1 MRLVTSR
8 KGFSLIELMVAIMVL
23 VVALL
28 GLAASSAAAIQM
40 IGAGGRHTLAASVAQ
55 SRFELLRRGSC
66 GTLTGGSAITRG
78 MTEIWQIDSVR
89 ASAFVTSKVT
99 YHTRRGPRTQ
109 TFRSVRPC

>member
-1 MRLVTSR
+1 MTTR

-23 VVALL
+23 TVALL
-28 GLAASSAAAIQM
+28 GLAASSAVAIQM

-55 SRFELLRRGSC
+55 SRFEDLRRGSC
-66 GTLTGGSAITRG
+66 AALVGGSDITRG
-78 MTEIWQIDSVR
+78 VTEIWQIDSVR
-89 ASAFVTSKVT
+89 ASAFITSHVT